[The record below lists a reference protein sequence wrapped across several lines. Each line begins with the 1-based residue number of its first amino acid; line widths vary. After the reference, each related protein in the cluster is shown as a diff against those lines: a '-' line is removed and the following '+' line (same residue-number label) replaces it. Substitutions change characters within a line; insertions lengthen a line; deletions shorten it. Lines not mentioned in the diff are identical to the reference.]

1 VTDEI
6 IARLDAWFR
15 DSLHVSVPSPDTDLL
30 DNGLIDSLQIVEL
43 LLQLEEQFG
52 FKASL
57 DEIDLD
63 DLRSLRRLAAL
74 VAANI
79 RSSGSAALSQTAAKA
94 TSAGQQPTH
103 QPLAEFGPS
112 MPPLLDLGMG
122 EAMPALV
129 AQFK

>member
-6 IARLDAWFR
+6 IARLNAWFK

-30 DNGLIDSLQIVEL
+30 DSGLIDSLQIVEL

-63 DLRSLRRLAAL
+63 DLRSLERLAAL
-74 VAANI
+74 VAGHM
-79 RSSGSAALSQTAAKA
+79 SSPGTCTASAVAPQAEPSTAAPA
-94 TSAGQQPTH
+94 MH
-103 QPLAEFGPS
+103 QPA
-112 MPPLLDLGMG
+112 PLLALDMG
-122 EAMPALV
+122 DAMPALA